1 MLNLSLPDYTS
12 NLHVMQN
19 RLICQQD
26 GGKNCFKQSFFYSWY
41 RIGVTESLTLNDF
54 LPLAC
59 VVNNSSQREHFGW
72 SSRGGWSGE
81 RMLFVSKIQIVIYS
95 YTLHNKFASVVKYV
109 LF

>member
-72 SSRGGWSGE
+72 SSRVGGRANGCYLSP
-81 RMLFVSKIQIVIYS
+81 RFKSSFTVTRFTTSSPPL
-95 YTLHNKFASVVKYV
+95 
-109 LF
+109 